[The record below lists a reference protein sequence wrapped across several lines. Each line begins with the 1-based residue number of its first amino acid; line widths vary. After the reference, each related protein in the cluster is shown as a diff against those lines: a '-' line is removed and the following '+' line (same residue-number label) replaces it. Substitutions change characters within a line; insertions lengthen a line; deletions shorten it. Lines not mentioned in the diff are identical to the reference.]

1 LPEAVIW
8 FVVLVC
14 ALAVLMKGADLFV
27 DHAAVLAKALGVPDF
42 VVGVTLVALGTS
54 LPELSASMVSVAT
67 GAGEF
72 VAGTVVGSNVANLT
86 FIMGSAAL
94 AFKGFNVTPKLMRLD
109 LPIMLLAGVVISLM
123 GLGGFV
129 SRGEG
134 LVLLA
139 MYGLYLASTVR
150 HQRRHEQQER
160 EGRLRPSN
168 FVWLAAGAAA
178 VYLGA
183 DFTVKSVVRLTEIL
197 GLADVSVLALSV
209 VAVGSS
215 LPELVVSLAAAK
227 KSYHD
232 LSVGNVVGSNICNSF
247 LVMGG
252 TAVVKPLPYSPL
264 VWEVGVPFMLGASFL
279 FWLFAQRGA
288 VSRTA
293 GLFLLLIFVLFLGT
307 MAGVF

>member
-1 LPEAVIW
+1 
-8 FVVLVC
+8 
-14 ALAVLMKGADLFV
+14 
-27 DHAAVLAKALGVPDF
+27 
-42 VVGVTLVALGTS
+42 
-54 LPELSASMVSVAT
+54 
-67 GAGEF
+67 
-72 VAGTVVGSNVANLT
+72 VANLT
-86 FIMGSAAL
+86 FIMGAAAL

-109 LPIMLLAGVVISLM
+109 LPIMLLAAVVISLM
-123 GLGGFV
+123 GIGGFAG
-129 SRGEG
+129 RGEG

-139 MYGLYLASTVR
+139 MYVLYLASTVR